1 MYHPGQFDEAPVA
14 GQEHPTP
21 SNAHSVSSDGYDESS
36 PDSYEI
42 VSPSGGHLAYQYTRD
57 FQFQPRSSFPG
68 MVGPCELSLALPNI
82 TTPNKKHL
90 SLSKDCEDEQK
101 NEIRAEISFGDD
113 ARANKALY
121 ETDKSNDNG
130 TNDAELKRRVRNRD
144 AQRAHRERKERRLK
158 SLEEALKRLEQ
169 SQVHTERE
177 NERLK
182 NDLQVKTVENK
193 VLKATTSSSGDTG
206 TEHLVIGSPPQL
218 SSAIFIPKVLR
229 GHGEQ
234 IGGQQSMSS
243 DGQRRL
249 SPSAAWDYVV
259 QHELYKRGAIDMSS
273 LGTHVRKYARCNG
286 NGPIFYASDINKA
299 IQESLVERS
308 NSLMDENDS

>member
-21 SNAHSVSSDGYDESS
+21 SNALSASSDGYDESS

-42 VSPSGGHLAYQYTRD
+42 TSPTGGHLAYQYTRD

-68 MVGPCELSLALPNI
+68 MVGPPELSLALPNM
-82 TTPNKKHL
+82 TTPNKKYL
-90 SLSKDCEDEQK
+90 SLSKDCDDDQK
-101 NEIRAEISFGDD
+101 DQRRAEIPFGEDT
-113 ARANKALY
+113 RANKALY

-130 TNDAELKRRVRNRD
+130 ITDAQLKRKIRNRD

-193 VLKATTSSSGDTG
+193 VLKATTSSSGDVG
-206 TEHLVIGSPPQL
+206 TEHFVIGSPPRL
-218 SSAIFIPKVLR
+218 SSAIFIPSVLG

-234 IGGQQSMSS
+234 IRALQSMPS

-286 NGPIFYASDINKA
+286 NGPIFYVSDINKA

-308 NSLMDENDS
+308 NSLIEENDS